1 MESESK
7 RVRAWVMV
15 TAKKP
20 YEFSAEL
27 AKNYRDEERGH
38 EFGLGGKALVVVRA
52 DVVDGDKVN
61 VVVPVDAVSRPRLDE
76 FVNEIEGYGVTN
88 VTILQVKENGHH
100 PNPPHK
106 SSTYVTWDELRE
118 DPVVDY
124 FPAGRHPNSPG
135 RNAWG

>member
-7 RVRAWVMV
+7 RVRAWVL
-15 TAKKP
+15 AKTEKADAI
-20 YEFSAEL
+20 SDEL
-27 AKNYRDEERGH
+27 ATMYTDSNGGH
-38 EFGLGGKALVVVRA
+38 EFGEGGDALVVVRA
-52 DVVDGDKVN
+52 DVVNGEMN
-61 VVVPVDAVSRPRLDE
+61 LVVPVDAASKDYLDR
-76 FVNEIEGYGVTN
+76 
-88 VTILQVKENGHH
+88 VKEIIQEMDSEAEIFVLSVKRHN